1 MYTEV
6 FLSGMQNQRE
16 KTTLSNS
23 ANLAVNISTQC
34 CTDGAL
40 YNALRTDGLGARLE
54 RQISGAA
61 KQGEK
66 SHF

>member
-1 MYTEV
+1 
-6 FLSGMQNQRE
+6 MQNQRE

-23 ANLAVNISTQC
+23 ANLAANISTQC
-34 CTDGAL
+34 CTDG
-40 YNALRTDGLGARLE
+40 ALRTDGLGARLE